1 MKQTQGLIVTCLE
14 NRNLSFLDLEARN
27 LENTSA
33 LVHRLEDYG
42 SEFPCHWLLSAA
54 ASDSSQCQLVLK
66 VKFPDLFLSAAA
78 VFLLQAWQGSD
89 CSHHCSTS
97 ASSFP

>member
-1 MKQTQGLIVTCLE
+1 MRVGCLGPLNVKRLWSMKQTQGLIVTCLE

-66 VKFPDLFLSAAA
+66 VPRPVSVCSCSRLAAGLA
-78 VFLLQAWQGSD
+78 RQ
-89 CSHHCSTS
+89 
-97 ASSFP
+97 

>member
-1 MKQTQGLIVTCLE
+1 MRVGCLGPLNVKRPWPVKQTHGLIVICLE

-66 VKFPDLFLSAAA
+66 VPRPVSVCSCSLLAAGLA
-78 VFLLQAWQGSD
+78 RQ
-89 CSHHCSTS
+89 
-97 ASSFP
+97 